1 MFFYHGLMNGLI
13 YGTIRHIY
21 HKIMPNLALKE
32 ALNLFTDALKKKG
45 KSINTIVAYKGDINQ
60 LIDFLSKKQ
69 ITEVQSIGPGEI
81 EDFKKDLTENGY
93 TAKSVS
99 RKLNSIKNFFSFL
112 KDEGKIS
119 LDPSSE
125 VKHPKYENDI
135 PKILKP
141 IEYRS
146 LRDAC
151 RNDIRATAIVE
162 LMLQAGLRIKEIE
175 NLKLDNIKENE
186 VVIESYESHSQREVP
201 LNNSAKKALKRYL
214 DEVRGESKVKNV
226 FITKTGRVLLARNI
240 RSLLNRYFNKA
251 DIKGIKVNDLR
262 NTFIVF
268 QLKAG
273 VPLDV
278 VSQIVGHKRISTTE
292 KYLELIDSKEESR
305 GIKLREL

>member
-1 MFFYHGLMNGLI
+1 MSKLTLYD
-13 YGTIRHIY
+13 
-21 HKIMPNLALKE
+21 
-32 ALNLFTDALKKKG
+32 ALNLFIEALKKKG

-60 LIDFLSKKQ
+60 MAIFLAKKQ
-69 ITEVQSIGPGEI
+69 VNEVESISANEI
-81 EDFKKDLTENGY
+81 EEFKKDLTENGY

-112 KDEGKIS
+112 KYEGKITV
-119 LDPSSE
+119 DPSNE

-135 PKILKP
+135 PKVLKP

-175 NLKLDNIKENE
+175 NLKLENIKENE
-186 VVIESYESHSQREVP
+186 VVIESYESHPQREVP
-201 LNNSAKKALKRYL
+201 LNNSAKIALKKYL
-214 DEVRGESKVKNV
+214 DEVRGESKNKNV

-240 RSLLNRYFNKA
+240 RSLLNRYFNRA

-273 VPLDV
+273 VPLDI
-278 VSQIVGHKRISTTE
+278 VSQVVGHKRISTTE

-305 GIKLREL
+305 GIKLKEL